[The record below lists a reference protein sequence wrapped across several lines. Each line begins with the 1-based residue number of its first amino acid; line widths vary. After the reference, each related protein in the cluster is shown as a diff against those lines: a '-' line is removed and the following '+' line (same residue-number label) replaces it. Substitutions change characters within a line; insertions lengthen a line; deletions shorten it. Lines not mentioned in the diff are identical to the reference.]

1 MHRPA
6 FFSFGTSPLV
16 PDYGRVGGS
25 IGKDSEMS
33 QCGVVGGDISLEVGF
48 KGLQDHLLPATSLCF
63 LCGDVMYQ
71 PPQAPMAMTSI

>member
-16 PDYGRVGGS
+16 PDYGRVGKS

-48 KGLQDHLLPATSLCF
+48 EISKAHARPGVSFSACCLQIRL
-63 LCGDVMYQ
+63 
-71 PPQAPMAMTSI
+71 